1 MNSGATASFSTGSV
15 SGFVAGLQLVESAA
29 ARHPGFLQ
37 IDNNA
42 QNRDRS
48 AIVEGI
54 ANKAPRWLGR
64 AQLRGGG
71 GEEACGGR
79 EQQGWEQAP
88 EPSRAEPKRA
98 AQAGAASSNH
108 VGVWEAVRGWRG

>member
-1 MNSGATASFSTGSV
+1 MARALPFGSCSPRRVSLTPAGPGVGACG
-15 SGFVAGLQLVESAA
+15 
-29 ARHPGFLQ
+29 
-37 IDNNA
+37 
-42 QNRDRS
+42 
-48 AIVEGI
+48 
-54 ANKAPRWLGR
+54 RWLGR